1 MVSSAV
7 SKKIQLSNFNNME
20 YNRTTTNTG
29 RLLPVYRV
37 GSTFEVL
44 WEILTNG
51 EKESLEGRNLKLYL
65 TAPNGRMKHV
75 VFTIKDDNNIC
86 FRFEGVEQNEVGDY
100 KLTLVENQ
108 AEQTQEKIDLCPA
121 FRLVHCSHEVPP
133 YMDAL
138 TTIGTGNILTG
149 LAGKSAYQAAVE
161 HGYDG
166 TEEQFGEDMA
176 HMPENSEAAKAAAE
190 LADEAAKH
198 PAIIGENENWWIWD
212 AETKQYVDS
221 GKPSRGE
228 SAPDSYTELKNKPS
242 VEGVELLGDK
252 TLKEL
257 GLLNADWNETNPDSY
272 AFIKNKPD
280 TMDIFFV
287 QYGATKFADI
297 QSAILKYK
305 YIACF
310 YQNRVY
316 TLKQYS
322 SSQIFLQDVMGATNY
337 GVVVTSANAWSTA
350 TVALE
355 NTANKATAID
365 STSTDAQYP

>member
-44 WEILTNG
+44 WEIITPG
-51 EKESLEGRNLKLYL
+51 EKASLEGRNLKLYL

-108 AEQTQEKIDLCPA
+108 SEQTQEKIDLCPA

-198 PAIIGENENWWIWD
+198 PAIIGENENWLIWD

-287 QYGATKFADI
+287 QYGATI
-297 QSAILKYK
+297 
-305 YIACF
+305 
-310 YQNRVY
+310 Y
-316 TLKQYS
+316 TE
-322 SSQIFLQDVMGATNY
+322 
-337 GVVVTSANAWSTA
+337 
-350 TVALE
+350 TV
-355 NTANKATAID
+355 
-365 STSTDAQYP
+365 